1 MREWYLFPQNHSIQ
15 NAPAGRG
22 LLAKECH
29 PVQHPTPQRA
39 CGRCGDRA
47 VYRVALIGPSDKPS
61 IMPPG
66 RSHYR
71 CPGCRFR
78 DSLAPRGLLAIAR
91 DGQQLVVDPSFTAA
105 ALAVS
110 S

>member
-1 MREWYLFPQNHSIQ
+1 
-15 NAPAGRG
+15 
-22 LLAKECH
+22 
-29 PVQHPTPQRA
+29 VQHPTPQRA

-61 IMPPG
+61 ITFAR

-71 CPGCRFR
+71 CPGCFR
-78 DSLAPRGLLAIAR
+78 DSLAPRALLALAR

-105 ALAVS
+105 AVAVS